1 MIVIIKPRKKSNYKN
16 VVDDILDEMAIT
28 GVPTY
33 TIVNDTPAELKLL
46 EGK

>member
-1 MIVIIKPRKKSNYKN
+1 LSSLNQVKNRTIKN
-16 VVDDILDEMAIT
+16 VDVLDEMAIT

-33 TIVNDTPAELKLL
+33 TIVNDITPAELKLL

>member
-1 MIVIIKPRKKSNYKN
+1 LSSLNLVKSNYKN
-16 VVDDILDEMAIT
+16 VVDILDEMAIT

-33 TIVNDTPAELKLL
+33 TIVNDITPGTKIV